1 MAAGLA
7 GISTISIISHLYYPF
22 IMGAFAL
29 GAILLRL
36 PRKYS

>member
-7 GISTISIISHLYYPF
+7 GISTITIISHLYYPF
-22 IMGAFAL
+22 IMGGLAIL
-29 GAILLRL
+29 AILLRL

>member
-7 GISTISIISHLYYPF
+7 QVSTITIISHLYYPF

-29 GAILLRL
+29 GAIIFRL